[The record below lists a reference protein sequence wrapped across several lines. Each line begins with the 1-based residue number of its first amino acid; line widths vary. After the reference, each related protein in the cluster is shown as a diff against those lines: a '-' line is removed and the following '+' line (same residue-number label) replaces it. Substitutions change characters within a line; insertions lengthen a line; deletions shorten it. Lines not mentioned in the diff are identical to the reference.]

1 MSLVLVPGH
10 DLRQR
15 VVLVNYGIWH
25 EVANMATSPVSV
37 KIKETSRDCLN
48 LYFSFCSSSDSAVAV
63 VTVLRPGTVP
73 LINLKHVNHISCQY
87 PVKSPN
93 LYQS

>member
-15 VVLVNYGIWH
+15 VVLVNYGIRP
-25 EVANMATSPVSV
+25 EVMATSAVSV

-48 LYFSFCSSSDSAVAV
+48 SSVSAVAV